1 MSIRTRLASC
11 LLTLVPA
18 LTFAQSL
25 DPATVTLNAAGA
37 EKFVRATQAMV
48 ASGQG
53 PNMQG
58 GGAGMDLAKV
68 KTSIDGNAAAQ
79 KALATAGISS
89 TDYVLFLGAAIQS
102 MMVGQMEAAG
112 IRNVLPPG
120 IAKRPSQANI
130 DFMKANVDLFQRS
143 MTPGAPATAS
153 SGVRAAANTSDEA
166 LPMPKDAGAV
176 LPSSILAKI
185 PSVSAIDASTDCSLG
200 DLPATIARERA
211 KATEQQ
217 AAYYGNP
224 GDSGLGRTPAER
236 AVLEHAES
244 PDLESCGSPM
254 SFANPLLSPEWR
266 TAEDLKSKEMNAVAS
281 EESNAWN
288 ACPGIAG
295 GKDPECERAASAAS
309 ARKIDEI
316 EKRYLRAITPVFDGM
331 ISQMKACNV
340 RREAIVKEAHAA
352 NVTGANV
359 KLVLRPLVLAWE
371 LPPNAATQFT
381 GICEDAQRRLLKK

>member
-11 LLTLVPA
+11 LLALVPA
-18 LTFAQSL
+18 LTFAQAL

-58 GGAGMDLAKV
+58 GGAGIDLAKV
-68 KTSIDGNAAAQ
+68 KASIDGNAAAQ
-79 KALATAGISS
+79 KALADRRHFEHRLRSVSRGS
-89 TDYVLFLGAAIQS
+89 DAIDDG
-102 MMVGQMEAAG
+102 GQMEAAG
-112 IRNVLPPG
+112 IRNMLPPG

-236 AVLEHAES
+236 AVLEHAKS